1 MAMIDLKETKT
12 KSKHMQLNGRDF
24 LRGLTIAVL
33 TGAITVMA
41 GVDDV
46 RQLATPDVWW
56 DALNAAW
63 KPAIAYLAI
72 NIKK

>member
-1 MAMIDLKETKT
+1 MKVNFSEIEN
-12 KSKHMQLNGRDF
+12 KSGHNEWNGRDF
-24 LRGLTIAVL
+24 LRGLFLAVAVGIL
-33 TGAITVMA
+33 TLFS

-46 RQLATPDVWW
+46 RQLLTSGVWI

-63 KPAIAYLAI
+63 KPFVAYLLI